1 MQDQDR
7 LAKARATFQS
17 LNRDQANDALKD
29 MCADSCY
36 RVKRLF
42 KVSLADEIFNG
53 SPPTSWLA
61 ESDAANDAM
70 DELFVAQNM
79 NQYVYDSLE
88 NVKARNFSLRDD
100 TGLRWWRLGRLQQLH
115 GRSQLTRRVSG
126 RIGGCVPV
134 YQTDA
139 RHGAGS
145 VFLQYAAGAS
155 QRTELVRHMA
165 VGARYLLSLLNVTT
179 GEVHHEYCRD
189 FDHPTEDSCRTNH
202 VGYGGPH
209 HSATAMMGLQ
219 VGECW
224 PLLPKAA

>member
-7 LAKARATFQS
+7 LVKARATVQS
-17 LNRDQANDALKD
+17 LNRDQPNDPLKICV
-29 MCADSCY
+29 MI

-42 KVSLADEIFNG
+42 KISLADETFTVMLHVV
-53 SPPTSWLA
+53 TSWLA
-61 ESDAANDAM
+61 EGDAANDAM